1 MKKKEMQRVKKKVL
15 PKEDPREFK
24 SPEVH
29 ASKTLNY
36 LIDFTESKNC
46 DIAPQ
51 YSFQWVGG
59 GVTGSYL

>member
-36 LIDFTESKNC
+36 LIDFTKSKNC

-51 YSFQWVGG
+51 ILFNG
-59 GVTGSYL
+59 